1 MKKLKIYLDTSVISH
16 LTAEDTPD
24 KMADT
29 LVLWEEL
36 KQGKY
41 TAVISNITVEEL
53 EQCYEPKRSLLI
65 DFIRQIKIELIT
77 QNPEV
82 DALANEYITNEVLKQ
97 KSYDDC
103 LHIACAVISNC
114 DFIVSWNFKHLV
126 NYKTIKGIKIVNSIN
141 DYREIGIFSP
151 TMVIESEE

>member
-1 MKKLKIYLDTSVISH
+1 LKKLKIYLDTSVISH